1 MDIKLLF
8 CVFFQIYLFHL
19 IICQQNNYMR
29 YEYLTFDEA
38 VNEINKNAQY
48 SKTDYDN
55 IISNL
60 TKYFENRYIYLDI
73 AKSPPPPYKPV
84 DIIKELKSIKT
95 EKITFY
101 EFFQELTKSILK
113 LKDGHIQILYKEIS
127 KLSYIAPI
135 QYYIE
140 SNDNVN
146 YLFVKRHEYNSKF
159 FNDDDL
165 KKLDDNIKYPIKS
178 INNKDPFDYIQTFGG
193 YDLFKSEHAI
203 FSINLNRLSNRG
215 RLDIYPFNKETLTNI
230 TIKYMNNEIFNFDYK
245 ILKINDM
252 SEEFS
257 KFFNSFMS
265 NHNPNNILYPTIFD
279 IENEFIKS
287 KNNYRILQ
295 NDIWDYK
302 YKGKLKY
309 KIDNEN
315 QVNVI
320 YQNTFSFNFLLERDA
335 NEFHQ
340 LIGNKILENNYPII
354 LIEDLNGGGYLNY
367 VFEML
372 NVINPFLMLNT
383 FNHATKLQ
391 NQDRGG
397 ENKTE
402 IDLYN
407 NSIKH
412 NRTKIVKSTYSK
424 KINNIIIGRKQIKPN
439 EIIVFTDGFS
449 YSATSVLI
457 KNLQESGNAIIVGYN
472 GNPSEK
478 KKNEKFD
485 SSQSPSAVRN
495 FNDEIEKNLNKY
507 GITIYGITF
516 LETFNDSY
524 INKNITPIPREYIIN
539 PIDER
544 SNIYG
549 FYNDDRYLE
558 FINEAKR
565 IFKKYESECN
575 NDNKNMVFLNDSC
588 KFNDKNKIGGNK
600 CINGKWSKNECQV
613 SNCKFEY
620 TFDTFK
626 KECEGKNMT
635 QQELEN
641 NKFING
647 IVEELE
653 QKSNQIGNKT
663 KKITNNTNFGKY
675 KIIIVIFIITVSVLL
690 IIAFIL
696 IFVYFHKNKNNNEG
710 ESMLEASLIK
720 ISDKH

>member
-1 MDIKLLF
+1 M
-8 CVFFQIYLFHL
+8 
-19 IICQQNNYMR
+19 
-29 YEYLTFDEA
+29 
-38 VNEINKNAQY
+38 
-48 SKTDYDN
+48 
-55 IISNL
+55 
-60 TKYFENRYIYLDI
+60 
-73 AKSPPPPYKPV
+73 
-84 DIIKELKSIKT
+84 
-95 EKITFY
+95 
-101 EFFQELTKSILK
+101 
-113 LKDGHIQILYKEIS
+113 
-127 KLSYIAPI
+127 
-135 QYYIE
+135 
-140 SNDNVN
+140 N

-203 FSINLNRLSNRG
+203 FTINLNRLSNRG

-230 TIKYMNNEIFNFDYK
+230 TIKYTNNEIFNFDYK

-252 SEEFS
+252 SEEFA
-257 KFFNSFMS
+257 KFFDTFMS
-265 NHNPNNILYPTIFD
+265 NYNPNNILYPTIFD
-279 IENEFIKS
+279 IENEYIKS

-335 NEFHQ
+335 NEFHK

-495 FNDEIEKNLNKY
+495 FNDEIENNLLKY

-524 INKNITPIPREYIIN
+524 INKNVTPIPREYIIN

-575 NDNKNMVFLNDSC
+575 NDNKNMVFLNNSC